1 LTRIRAIAA
10 SSAGLVLLLDLL
22 VEQML
27 VAVKDGVALIPGL
40 LDFSRTWNRGV
51 SFGLLWQNGDT
62 GRYILIVVLA
72 VVAVGVGILAWRATN
87 SLAAMGY
94 GLIVGGAMGNLVGR
108 AIHGAVFDYLFL
120 HLGRMPLFVCNFPD
134 IAISAGVLLLIAES
148 FLTRQEPLA
157 DG

>member
-1 LTRIRAIAA
+1 
-10 SSAGLVLLLDLL
+10 
-22 VEQML
+22 
-27 VAVKDGVALIPGL
+27 
-40 LDFSRTWNRGV
+40 
-51 SFGLLWQNGDT
+51 
-62 GRYILIVVLA
+62 
-72 VVAVGVGILAWRATN
+72 
-87 SLAAMGY
+87 MGY

-148 FLTRQEPLA
+148 LLTRQEPLA